1 MKPAS
6 STLSSAEASFRRN
19 ERIGF
24 GPYLAFEAV
33 PWLLLAT
40 VIRIYSRALPDS
52 LLLLGFLAVHVP
64 VFVAFLLASQRMIDL
79 SGGSTSLERLPFTY
93 QLSLSWAVIWRLF
106 ILFVATIIG
115 AVSFGMD
122 KNLAARF
129 WVGFDGIVFAWG
141 WGFLPFWSALIATI
155 VFVMIVEKG
164 LNRKPTFLS
173 VLRQFRARW
182 KYLTQAAA
190 IIGLLFLAC
199 NFAQLFT
206 GKLVL
211 ALGEQLGHP
220 LGKKPPLYRLFRRP
234 VLCATLVGD
243 YHTHLCVEGLLSR
256 TVFAEVRLR
265 RFVCRSLISWRKNA
279 TGLYIRIIR
288 RSRLLRM
295 IGASSI
301 CVVVGCVERQHSC
314 AWKFGLTENSNYSA
328 SDRMRP
334 NVISLRHPDILPKV

>member
-1 MKPAS
+1 MRAGNSNCSFENAACHPVTLHLIEWINVALVGRFYIGLMKPAT
-6 STLSSAEASFRRN
+6 STLSSAEANFRRN
-19 ERIGF
+19 ERISF

-141 WGFLPFWSALIATI
+141 WGFLPFWSALVATI

-182 KYLTQAAA
+182 KYLTQATA
-190 IIGLLFLAC
+190 IIGLLFFAC
-199 NFAQLFT
+199 NFAQLFA

-220 LGKKPPLYRLFRRP
+220 LGRNLLYIGFF
-234 VLCATLVGD
+234 VG
-243 YHTHLCVEGLLSR
+243 LSY
-256 TVFAEVRLR
+256 VRLW
-265 RFVCRSLISWRKNA
+265 LAITILTYA
-279 TGLYIRIIR
+279 
-288 RSRLLRM
+288 LR
-295 IGASSI
+295 ASYR
-301 CVVVGCVERQHSC
+301 EQ
-314 AWKFGLTENSNYSA
+314 
-328 SDRMRP
+328 
-334 NVISLRHPDILPKV
+334 SLRR